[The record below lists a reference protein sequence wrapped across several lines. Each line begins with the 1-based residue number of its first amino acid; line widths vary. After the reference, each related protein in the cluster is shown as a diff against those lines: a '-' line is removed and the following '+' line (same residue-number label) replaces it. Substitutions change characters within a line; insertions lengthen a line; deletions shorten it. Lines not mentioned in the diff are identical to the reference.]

1 MQIGLRT
8 RLKIISLL
16 PILILIGVAS
26 YYVYESYVGYD
37 SAIKLQTKLNENKIL
52 NELIGD
58 ISRERGMTVMYMGN
72 SSEATAESLKS
83 QRKIVDK
90 KVKDYINHLKNT
102 ESLHNHSGD
111 TPCLACKSIKSVEA
125 NYSTIVEVRPLVDN
139 QNIEFQEIF
148 YDIYGNAQKLII
160 KELEEIRE
168 YRLDEKITSIAT
180 SYLILAKA
188 KEYTGSERDFITYA
202 LARSTKFDS
211 EELNVW
217 LTLIGKADAINYN
230 ALTDPKL
237 KDQLDKLF
245 HDEDNAELFEDITLE
260 RAEIMQAVNDGLY
273 ATEAGIWFT
282 MLSEKTNLI
291 DEAEQILLNAMDT
304 ESEIFKQEQLQILI
318 ISIAIWFLAILGAI
332 FGILLSSDIARNIKN
347 LETVLQ
353 RVATDTHEGEDM
365 SSSEI
370 ASHINLDTAKG
381 TAQAYQLLETIIDQ
395 TRKDKDFAMEASEA
409 KSMFLANMSHEIRTP
424 LNGIVG
430 FTELLKD
437 TALHDEQ
444 REFVDII
451 EKSSEN
457 LLEIINNILDLS
469 KIESN
474 KLEIEEIVFNANEEF
489 ESAVEVYAV
498 RASEKHIDLGCFI
511 DPELER
517 PLKGDPT
524 KIKEVVINLL
534 SNAVKFTNSGGQITV
549 DIRKLPCDEPGRAK
563 VHFSVK
569 DSGIG
574 VTQEQKEKIFD
585 AFSQADSSITR
596 KYGGTG
602 LGLTISSSFIELMG
616 GQLDLESESG
626 QGTTFFFTLEFE
638 EIETLNESTRNQHS
652 NVNAVI
658 LESDSKK
665 KVQDTNLREY
675 LDFYGVS
682 YQTFKS
688 MNELNKLEQKIS
700 YDLLFVDYEYSPEE
714 MLAEYAKHPEHM
726 VLITKS
732 YYMKKI
738 DQMNLNIFKVL
749 YEPLNATKIRNILD
763 SHDVEDFNQPKVK
776 TIQKRKYD
784 EKTSKFDAK
793 ALVAEDNLINQ
804 KLIKRTLED
813 IGLTVQLANNGLEAF
828 EKRKNNQFD
837 VIFMDIQM
845 PVLDGVEAT
854 QEILEYEEDYN
865 VEHTPIIA
873 LTANA
878 LKGDRERF
886 MGAGMDEYTTKPLV
900 RSEIISLL
908 NHFVGH
914 KIVDAK
920 AISNEPVE
928 EITPDVQIPVEET
941 HQDLELDVHEELSL
955 DESPV
960 DSHKEVLDVSLED
973 ADFSL
978 DTSLDSMNL
987 DLEEE
992 VIAQEE
998 PVSTTPEPVE
1008 PALEI
1013 IEEDIYADDTA
1024 DIPEA
1029 APYVADILLAK
1040 KSAFENRLF
1049 KSILDDLGYS
1059 SEVVNGVSE
1068 MQEALSSKN
1077 YKLVLF
1083 DKETES
1089 LDIQNT
1095 SELTKQNDTALVMMI
1110 DPALEA
1116 DETDANYVHEIIKNI
1131 VNKDLLRLVFEKF
1144 I

>member
-1 MQIGLRT
+1 MQIGLKA
-8 RLKIISLL
+8 RLRLISLF
-16 PILILIGVAS
+16 PIFMLIGVAS
-26 YYVYESYVGYD
+26 FYVYDSYIGYD
-37 SAIKLQTKLNENKIL
+37 SAIKLQSKLTENKQL

-58 ISRERGMTVMYMGN
+58 LSRERGMTVMYMGN

-83 QRKIVDK
+83 QRSNVDK
-90 KVKDYINHLKNT
+90 QVATYIRHLKST
-102 ESLHNHSGD
+102 PSLHNHTGD
-111 TPCLACKSIKSVEA
+111 GVCFACKSVKTIEA

-139 QNIEFQEIF
+139 QNVEFQEIF
-148 YDIYGNAQKLII
+148 YDIYGNAQNQII
-160 KELEEIRE
+160 KELEEIRNFQ
-168 YRLDEKITSIAT
+168 LDEKITSIAT
-180 SYLILAKA
+180 TYLILAKA
-188 KEYTGSERDFITYA
+188 KEFTSSERDFITYA

-230 ALTDPKL
+230 ALIDTDL
-237 KDQLDKLF
+237 KSKIKALF
-245 HDEDNAELFEDITLE
+245 DDEDNAELFEDITLE

-282 MLSEKTNLI
+282 MLSEKVNLI
-291 DEAEQILLNAMDT
+291 DEAEQILLASMDT
-304 ESEIFKQEQLQILI
+304 ESEIYKQDQLQILI
-318 ISIAIWFLAILGAI
+318 ISIGIWGFAILGAI
-332 FGILLSSDIARNIKN
+332 FGILLSTDIARNIKN

-353 RVATDTHEGEDM
+353 RVATDTHEGDDL

-395 TRKDKDFAMEASEA
+395 TRKDKEFAMEASEA

-474 KLEIEEIVFNANEEF
+474 KLEIEEIVFNAAEEF

-517 PLKGDPT
+517 PIKGDPT

-549 DIRKLPCDEPGRAK
+549 DIRKMASEEEGRARIK
-563 VHFSVK
+563 FSVK

-574 VTQEQKEKIFD
+574 VTKEQKENIFE
-585 AFSQADSSITR
+585 AFGQADSSITR

-602 LGLTISSSFIELMG
+602 LGLTISSSFIDLMG
-616 GQLDLESESG
+616 GKLDLESEPG
-626 QGTTFFFTLEFE
+626 QGTTFFFTLDFE
-638 EIETLNESTRNQHS
+638 EIETLNESMRNQYS
-652 NVNAVI
+652 NINAVI

-665 KVQDTNLREY
+665 KVQETNLRQY

-682 YQTFKS
+682 YASFKNV
-688 MNELNKLEQKIS
+688 NELNKLEQKIS
-700 YDLLFVDYEYSPEE
+700 YDLLFVDYDYANEESLKEYSN
-714 MLAEYAKHPEHM
+714 HPEHM
-726 VLITKS
+726 VLVTKS

-738 DQMNLNIFKVL
+738 DSLNLNLLKVL
-749 YEPLNATKIRNILD
+749 YEPMNATKIRSILET
-763 SHDVEDFNQPKVK
+763 HDAEDFSQTKTK

-784 EKTSKFDAK
+784 ETSRFDAK

-813 IGLTVQLANNGLEAF
+813 IGFDVSLANNGLEAF

-854 QEILEYEEDYN
+854 QEILEYEEDFN

-908 NHFVGH
+908 NHFIGH
-914 KIVDAK
+914 KIIDAK
-920 AISNEPVE
+920 AIVDEPVKE
-928 EITPDVQIPVEET
+928 APKKVEAPAKPAPAKKIVQNEVLNT
-941 HQDLELDVHEELSL
+941 NLDDADFNVDLSL
-955 DESPV
+955 DDMSLDISEAPSAPEKVSTPV
-960 DSHKEVLDVSLED
+960 IPEPSLETK
-973 ADFSL
+973 AL
-978 DTSLDSMNL
+978 DD
-987 DLEEE
+987 DL
-992 VIAQEE
+992 
-998 PVSTTPEPVE
+998 
-1008 PALEI
+1008 
-1013 IEEDIYADDTA
+1013 YADDTA
-1024 DIPEA
+1024 QMPTVSQYD
-1029 APYVADILLAK
+1029 ADILLAK
-1040 KSAFENRLF
+1040 KSSFENRLF
-1049 KSILDDLGYS
+1049 KSLLDDLGYTS
-1059 SEVVNGVSE
+1059 VVVDGIDAV
-1068 MQEALSSKN
+1068 EAAISSKKF
-1077 YKLVLF
+1077 KLVLF
-1083 DKETES
+1083 DKETAN
-1089 LDIQNT
+1089 LDIT
-1095 SELTKQNDTALVMMI
+1095 SLAAKIKTQDKDTALVMMI
-1110 DPALEA
+1110 DPSLEA
-1116 DETDANYVHEIIKNI
+1116 DPSDVNYVHEIIKNI
-1131 VNKDLLRLVFEKF
+1131 INKDLLRLVFEKF

>member
-1 MQIGLRT
+1 MQIGLKA
-8 RLKIISLL
+8 RLRLISLF
-16 PILILIGVAS
+16 PIFILIGVAS
-26 YYVYESYVGYD
+26 YYVYDSYIGYD
-37 SAIKLQTKLNENKIL
+37 SAIKLQSKLEENKKL

-83 QRKIVDK
+83 QRAIVDK
-90 KVKDYINHLKNT
+90 RVNAYIQHLKST
-102 ESLHNHSGD
+102 QSLHNHSGEGI
-111 TPCLACKSIKSVEA
+111 CFACKSIKSLEA
-125 NYSTIVEVRPLVDN
+125 NYSTIKEVRPLVDN
-139 QNIEFQEIF
+139 QNVEFQEIF

-160 KELEEIRE
+160 KELEEVRN
-168 YRLDEKITSIAT
+168 YQLDEKITSIAT
-180 SYLILAKA
+180 TYLILAKA
-188 KEYTGSERDFITYA
+188 KEFTGSERDFITYA

-230 ALTDPKL
+230 SLIDLDL
-237 KDQLDKLF
+237 KKNIETLF
-245 HDEDNAELFEDITLE
+245 TNEDNAELFEDITLE

-282 MLSEKTNLI
+282 MLSEKVNLI
-291 DEAEQILLNAMDT
+291 DEVEQMLLNAMDE
-304 ESEIFKQEQLQILI
+304 ESEIFKQEQLKILI
-318 ISIAIWFLAILGAI
+318 ISIAIWALSIFGAI
-332 FGILLSSDIARNIKN
+332 FGILLSTDIARNIKN

-353 RVATDTHEGEDM
+353 RVATDTHEGDDI

-474 KLEIEEIVFNANEEF
+474 KLEIEEIVFNASEEF

-517 PLKGDPT
+517 PIKGDPT

-549 DIRKLPCDEPGRAK
+549 DIRKIECDEPGRAK
-563 VHFSVK
+563 VRFSVK

-574 VTQEQKEKIFD
+574 VTKEQKENIFE

-602 LGLTISSSFIELMG
+602 LGLTISSRFIELMG
-616 GQLDLESESG
+616 GQLDIESEPG

-638 EIETLNESTRNQHS
+638 EIETLNESMRNQYS
-652 NVNAVI
+652 NINAVI
-658 LESDSKK
+658 LVNDSKK
-665 KVQDTNLREY
+665 KVQETNLREY

-682 YQTFKS
+682 YQSFR
-688 MNELNKLEQKIS
+688 NVEELNKLEQKVS
-700 YDLLFVDYEYSPEE
+700 YDLMFADYDYTNEESLLEYV
-714 MLAEYAKHPEHM
+714 KHPEHM
-726 VLITKS
+726 ILITKS

-738 DQMNLNIFKVL
+738 DSLKLDIFKVM
-749 YEPLNATKIRNILD
+749 YEPLHGTKVRSVLE
-763 SHDVEDFNQPKVK
+763 SHDVEEFHQPKVK
-776 TIQKRKYD
+776 TVQKRKYD
-784 EKTSKFDAK
+784 EKTSRFDAK

-813 IGLTVQLANNGLEAF
+813 IGINVQLANNGLEAF

-854 QEILEYEEDYN
+854 QEILEYEEDNN

-900 RSEIISLL
+900 RTEIISLL
-908 NHFVGH
+908 NHFIGH
-914 KIVDAK
+914 KIIDAK
-920 AISNEPVE
+920 AIETPPVQEVAAKAVEPAPKVE
-928 EITPDVQIPVEET
+928 ESSDFDMSLD
-941 HQDLELDVHEELSL
+941 DLDFNAELSL
-955 DESPV
+955 DES
-960 DSHKEVLDVSLED
+960 SLE
-973 ADFSL
+973 
-978 DTSLDSMNL
+978 T
-987 DLEEE
+987 EEE
-992 VIAQEE
+992 LP
-998 PVSTTPEPVE
+998 PVV
-1008 PALEI
+1008 
-1013 IEEDIYADDTA
+1013 
-1024 DIPEA
+1024 DIPEEIS
-1029 APYVADILLAK
+1029 APSLEIDQNIEEFTKDDKAFEEDLYSDDIDDIPSGSQYDADILLAK
-1040 KSAFENRLF
+1040 KSSFENRLF
-1049 KSILDDLGYS
+1049 KSILDDLGYTS
-1059 SEVVNGVSE
+1059 VLVDGAD
-1068 MQEALSSKN
+1068 ALDNALENKKF
-1077 YKLVLF
+1077 KLVLF
-1083 DKETES
+1083 DKETEGVS
-1089 LDIQNT
+1089 IEEI
-1095 SELTKQNDTALVMMI
+1095 SEKINKNDLDTALVLMI
-1110 DPALEA
+1110 DPAFEA
-1116 DETDANYVHEIIKNI
+1116 EDKDANYVHEIIKNV

>member
-1 MQIGLRT
+1 MQIGLKA
-8 RLKIISLL
+8 RLRLISLF
-16 PILILIGVAS
+16 PIFMLIGIAS
-26 YYVYESYVGYD
+26 YYVYVSYIGYD
-37 SAIKLQTKLNENKIL
+37 SAIKLQSKLNENKQL

-58 ISRERGMTVMYMGN
+58 LSRERGMTVMYMGN

-83 QRKIVDK
+83 QRANVNKQVNS
-90 KVKDYINHLKNT
+90 YISHLKST
-102 ESLHNHSGD
+102 ESLHNHTGD
-111 TPCLACKSIKSVEA
+111 GVCIACKSIKSIQA
-125 NYSTIVEVRPLVDN
+125 NFKTIQEVRPLVDN
-139 QNIEFQEIF
+139 QNVEFEEIF
-148 YDIYGNAQKLII
+148 YDIYGNAQKQII
-160 KELEEIRE
+160 KELEEIRN
-168 YRLDEKITSIAT
+168 YQLDEKITSVAT
-180 SYLILAKA
+180 TYLILAKA
-188 KEYTGSERDFITYA
+188 KEFTSSERDFITYA

-230 ALTDPKL
+230 ALADVTLKSKL
-237 KDQLDKLF
+237 KALF
-245 HDEDNAELFEDITLE
+245 EDEDNAELFEDITLE

-282 MLSEKTNLI
+282 MLSEKVNLI
-291 DEAEQILLNAMDT
+291 DEAEQILLAAMDE

-318 ISIAIWFLAILGAI
+318 ISIAIWAAAILGAI
-332 FGILLSSDIARNIKN
+332 FGILLSTDIARNIKN
-347 LETVLQ
+347 LEFILQ
-353 RVATDTHEGEDM
+353 RVATDTHEGDEL

-370 ASHINLDTAKG
+370 ASHINLDTTKG
-381 TAQAYQLLETIIDQ
+381 TAQAYQLLETIIEQ
-395 TRKDKDFAMEASEA
+395 TRKDKEFAMEASEA

-474 KLEIEEIVFNANEEF
+474 KLEIEEIVFNAQEEF

-517 PLKGDPT
+517 PIKGDPT

-534 SNAVKFTNSGGQITV
+534 SNAVKFTNSGGAITV
-549 DIRKLPCDEPGRAK
+549 DIRKVPCEEEGMARIK
-563 VHFSVK
+563 FSVK

-574 VTQEQKEKIFD
+574 VTKEQKDKIFD
-585 AFSQADSSITR
+585 AFGQADSSITR

-602 LGLTISSSFIELMG
+602 LGLTISSSFIDLMG
-616 GQLDLESESG
+616 GKLDLESEPG
-626 QGTTFFFTLEFE
+626 QGTTFFFTLDFE
-638 EIETLNESTRNQHS
+638 EIETLNESLRNQYS
-652 NVNAVI
+652 NINAVI

-665 KVQDTNLREY
+665 KVQETNLRQY

-682 YQTFKS
+682 YASFK
-688 MNELNKLEQKIS
+688 NIDELKKLEQKIS
-700 YDLLFVDYEYSPEE
+700 YDLLFIDYDYTNEDALREFI
-714 MLAEYAKHPEHM
+714 KHPEHM
-726 VLITKS
+726 ILITKS

-738 DQMNLNIFKVL
+738 DSLNLNIFKVM
-749 YEPLNATKIRNILD
+749 YEPMNASKIRSVLA
-763 SHDVEDFNQPKVK
+763 SHDVEEFNQPKVK

-784 EKTSKFDAK
+784 EKTSRFNAK

-813 IGLTVQLANNGLEAF
+813 IGIDVSLANNGLEAF

-865 VEHTPIIA
+865 VQHTPIIA

-908 NHFVGH
+908 NHFIGH
-914 KIVDAK
+914 KIVDA
-920 AISNEPVE
+920 NEVIDEPIVE
-928 EITPDVQIPVEET
+928 EVPKPVVPQTPPPAEPEVPAPAVM
-941 HQDLELDVHEELSL
+941 QDS
-955 DESPV
+955 
-960 DSHKEVLDVSLED
+960 VLDTKLDD
-973 ADFSL
+973 ADFNVDLS
-978 DTSLDSMNL
+978 
-987 DLEEE
+987 LEEMSLE
-992 VIAQEE
+992 IEPTVEAPQIEE
-998 PVSTTPEPVE
+998 PVAAPVVE
-1008 PALEI
+1008 APALEI
-1013 IEEDIYADDTA
+1013 EDDIYADDTA
-1024 DIPEA
+1024 DIPVA
-1029 APYVADILLAK
+1029 SQYDADILLAK
-1040 KSAFENRLF
+1040 KSSFENRLF
-1049 KSILDDLGYS
+1049 KSLLDDLGYTS
-1059 SEVVNGVSE
+1059 VVVDGIDAV
-1068 MQEALSSKN
+1068 QDAVRSKN
-1077 YKLVLF
+1077 FKLVLF
-1083 DKETES
+1083 DKETDGLNISDLAATVKEK
-1089 LDIQNT
+1089 N
-1095 SELTKQNDTALVMMI
+1095 EDTALVLMI
-1110 DPALEA
+1110 DPALEV
-1116 DETDANYVHEIIKNI
+1116 DERDANYVHEIIKNVI
-1131 VNKDLLRLVFEKF
+1131 NKDLLRLVFEKF

>member
-1 MQIGLRT
+1 MQIGLKT
-8 RLKIISLL
+8 RLRLISLF
-16 PILILIGVAS
+16 PIFTLIAITS
-26 YYVYESYVGYD
+26 YYVYISYVGYD
-37 SAIKLQTKLNENKIL
+37 SAIKLQTKLEENKKL
-52 NELIGD
+52 NDLIGD
-58 ISRERGMTVMYMGN
+58 LSRERGMTVMFMGN
-72 SSEATAESLKS
+72 DSDATFESLKS
-83 QRKIVDK
+83 QRKMVDA
-90 KVKDYINHLKNT
+90 KVKDYLHHLKST
-102 ESLHNHSGD
+102 EALHDHSG
-111 TPCLACKSIKSVEA
+111 TAPCSTCISIKGVEA
-125 NYSTIVEVRPLVDN
+125 HYSTIQDVRPLVDSKKA
-139 QNIEFQEIF
+139 EFQEIF

-160 KELEEIRE
+160 NELEKIRD

-180 SYLILAKA
+180 TYLILAKA

-230 ALTDPKL
+230 AINDKEIKKKL
-237 KDQLDKLF
+237 DLLF
-245 HDEDNAELFEDITLE
+245 NDEDNAELFEDITLE

-282 MLSEKTNLI
+282 MLSEKINLI
-291 DEAEQILLNAMDT
+291 DETEQILITAMDK
-304 ESEIFKQEQLQILI
+304 ESEIFKQEQIKILA
-318 ISIAIWFLAILGAI
+318 ISIAVWLLSIMGAVL
-332 FGILLSSDIARNIKN
+332 GILLSSDIARNIKN

-353 RVATDTHEGEDM
+353 RVATDTNDDDEV
-365 SSSEI
+365 SSSDI

-381 TAQAYQLLETIIDQ
+381 TAQAYQLLESIIDQ

-474 KLEIEEIVFNANEEF
+474 KLEIEEIVFNATEEF

-511 DPELER
+511 DPKLEN

-549 DIRKLPCDEPGRAK
+549 DIRKMESERGRAK
-563 VHFSVK
+563 VKFSVK

-626 QGTTFFFTLEFE
+626 QGTTFFFTLDFE
-638 EIETLNESTRNQHS
+638 EIETLNESARNSHS
-652 NVNAVI
+652 NINAVI
-658 LESDSKK
+658 LSSDSKS
-665 KVQDTNLREY
+665 KVQDQNLKEY

-682 YQTFKS
+682 HQTFKS
-688 MNELNKLEQKIS
+688 INDLSQLEKKIS
-700 YDLLFVDYEYSPEE
+700 YDLLFVDYDYTKEE
-714 MLAEYAKHPEHM
+714 LLKEYASHPEHM
-726 VLITKS
+726 ILITKS

-738 DQMNLNIFKVL
+738 DSLNLNLLKVM
-749 YEPLNATKIRNILD
+749 YEPLNSSKIRTILE
-763 SHDVEDFNQPKVK
+763 SHDVEDFNQTKVK

-784 EKTSKFDAK
+784 EKTSRFDAK

-813 IGLTVQLANNGLEAF
+813 IGIKVSLANNGLEAF
-828 EKRKNNQFD
+828 EKRKNNKFD

-854 QEILEYEEDYN
+854 QEILEYEEDNN

-886 MGAGMDEYTTKPLV
+886 MDAGMDEYTTKPLV

-908 NHFVGH
+908 NHFIGH

-920 AISNEPVE
+920 AIAAQE
-928 EITPDVQIPVEET
+928 
-941 HQDLELDVHEELSL
+941 
-955 DESPV
+955 
-960 DSHKEVLDVSLED
+960 K
-973 ADFSL
+973 
-978 DTSLDSMNL
+978 
-987 DLEEE
+987 
-992 VIAQEE
+992 IAQEE
-998 PVSTTPEPVE
+998 VKVQDDIIEDANLSLEEPLTLDIGDDLSLDDSTLDLGDIPQDTLSLDAQEETLELEVPFDEPVE
-1008 PALEI
+1008 SIEKVEEI
-1013 IEEDIYADDTA
+1013 QTDIYEESLAETTA
-1024 DIPEA
+1024 TVYD
-1029 APYVADILLAK
+1029 ADILLSK
-1040 KSAFENRLF
+1040 KSSFENRLF
-1049 KSILDDLGYS
+1049 KTILDDLGYS
-1059 SEVVNGVSE
+1059 SVLVHGTAQ
-1068 MQEALSSKN
+1068 MQEALSIQN
-1077 YKLVLF
+1077 FKLVLL
-1083 DKETES
+1083 DKEIEDLNLAELSETIKSRGSDTS
-1089 LDIQNT
+1089 LV
-1095 SELTKQNDTALVMMI
+1095 LMI
-1110 DPALEA
+1110 DPAFEA
-1116 DETDANYVHEIIKNI
+1116 DETDSSYVHEIIKNI
-1131 VNKDLLRLVFEKF
+1131 ANKDLLRLVFEKF

>member
-1 MQIGLRT
+1 MQIGLKA
-8 RLKIISLL
+8 RLRLISLF
-16 PILILIGVAS
+16 PIFMLIGIAS
-26 YYVYESYVGYD
+26 FYVYESYIGYD
-37 SAIKLQTKLNENKIL
+37 SAIKLQSKLNENKQL

-58 ISRERGMTVMYMGN
+58 LSRERGMTVMYMGN
-72 SSEATAESLKS
+72 SSEATAESLRS
-83 QRKIVDK
+83 QRENVDK
-90 KVKDYINHLKNT
+90 QVAAYIRHLKST
-102 ESLHNHSGD
+102 ESLHNHTGD
-111 TPCLACKSIKSVEA
+111 GICFACKSIKSVEA
-125 NYSTIVEVRPLVDN
+125 SFNTIKEVRPLVDN
-139 QNIEFQEIF
+139 QNVEFEEIF
-148 YDIYGNAQKLII
+148 YDIYGNAQNQII

-168 YRLDEKITSIAT
+168 YQLDERITSIAT
-180 SYLILAKA
+180 TYLILAKA
-188 KEYTGSERDFITYA
+188 KEFTSSERDFITYA

-230 ALTDPKL
+230 ALTDVALKAKL
-237 KDQLDKLF
+237 KALF
-245 HDEDNAELFEDITLE
+245 DDEDNAELFEDITLE

-282 MLSEKTNLI
+282 MLSEKVNLI
-291 DEAEQILLNAMDT
+291 DEAEQMLLASMDE

-318 ISIAIWFLAILGAI
+318 ISIAIWAAAILGAI
-332 FGILLSSDIARNIKN
+332 FGILLSTDIARNIKN
-347 LETVLQ
+347 LEFILQ
-353 RVATDTHEGEDM
+353 RVATDTHEGDEL

-370 ASHINLDTAKG
+370 ASHINLDTTKG
-381 TAQAYQLLETIIDQ
+381 TAQAYQLLETIIEQ
-395 TRKDKDFAMEASEA
+395 TRKDKEFAMEASEA

-474 KLEIEEIVFNANEEF
+474 KLEIEEIVFNAQEEF

-517 PLKGDPT
+517 PIKGDPT

-549 DIRKLPCDEPGRAK
+549 DIRRIPCEEENTARIK
-563 VHFSVK
+563 FSVK

-574 VTQEQKEKIFD
+574 VTKEQKENIFE
-585 AFSQADSSITR
+585 AFGQADSSITR

-602 LGLTISSSFIELMG
+602 LGLTISSSFIDLMG
-616 GQLDLESESG
+616 GKLDLESEPG
-626 QGTTFFFTLEFE
+626 HGTTFFFTLDFE
-638 EIETLNESTRNQHS
+638 EIETLNESLRNQYS
-652 NVNAVI
+652 NINAVI

-665 KVQDTNLREY
+665 KVQETNLRSY

-682 YQTFKS
+682 YASFK
-688 MNELNKLEQKIS
+688 NIDELKKLEQKIS
-700 YDLLFVDYEYSPEE
+700 YDLLFIDYDYTNEDALREYI
-714 MLAEYAKHPEHM
+714 KHPEHM
-726 VLITKS
+726 ILITKS

-738 DQMNLNIFKVL
+738 DSLNLNIFKVM
-749 YEPLNATKIRNILD
+749 YEPMNASKIRSILA
-763 SHDVEDFNQPKVK
+763 SHDVEEFNQPKVK

-784 EKTSKFDAK
+784 DKTSRFDAK

-813 IGLTVQLANNGLEAF
+813 IGFDVSLANNGLEAF

-908 NHFVGH
+908 NHFIGH

-920 AISNEPVE
+920 TIIDEPEVETVSEPVVQ
-928 EITPDVQIPVEET
+928 TPPPAEPAVTAAPAIEDSILET
-941 HQDLELDVHEELSL
+941 QLDDSDFNVDLSL
-955 DESPV
+955 DDMSLEIEPAIEIPHIEEVSPV
-960 DSHKEVLDVSLED
+960 VEAPTLDIED
-973 ADFSL
+973 
-978 DTSLDSMNL
+978 
-987 DLEEE
+987 
-992 VIAQEE
+992 
-998 PVSTTPEPVE
+998 
-1008 PALEI
+1008 
-1013 IEEDIYADDTA
+1013 DIYADDTT
-1024 DIPEA
+1024 DIPGA
-1029 APYVADILLAK
+1029 SQYDADILLAK
-1040 KSAFENRLF
+1040 KSSFENRLF
-1049 KSILDDLGYS
+1049 KSLLDDLGYTS
-1059 SEVVNGVSE
+1059 IVVDGIDAI
-1068 MQEALSSKN
+1068 QDTLRSKKF
-1077 YKLVLF
+1077 KLVLF
-1083 DKETES
+1083 DKETDG
-1089 LDIQNT
+1089 LNI
-1095 SELTKQNDTALVMMI
+1095 SELAATVKTQNEDTALVLMI

-1116 DETDANYVHEIIKNI
+1116 DESDANYVHEIIKNVI
-1131 VNKDLLRLVFEKF
+1131 NKDLLRLVFEKF

>member
-1 MQIGLRT
+1 MQIGLKS
-8 RLKIISLL
+8 RLRLISLF
-16 PILILIGVAS
+16 PIFMLIGIAS
-26 YYVYESYVGYD
+26 FYVYDSYVGYD
-37 SAIKLQTKLNENKIL
+37 SAIKLQSKLTENKKL

-58 ISRERGMTVMYMGN
+58 LSRERGMTVMFMGN

-83 QRKIVDK
+83 QRLIVDK
-90 KVKDYINHLKNT
+90 KVSEYVKHLKTT
-102 ESLHNHSGD
+102 EALHNHTGEGE
-111 TPCLACKSIKSVEA
+111 CFACKSVASIEA
-125 NYSTIVEVRPLVDN
+125 NYSTIKEVRPLVDN
-139 QNIEFQEIF
+139 QNVEFQEIF
-148 YDIYGNAQKLII
+148 YDIYGKAQKLII
-160 KELEEIRE
+160 KELEEIRTFQ
-168 YRLDEKITSIAT
+168 LDEKITSIAT

-188 KEYTGSERDFITYA
+188 KEFTGSERDFITYA

-230 ALTDPKL
+230 ALTNDEL
-237 KDQLDKLF
+237 KTALDTLF
-245 HDEDNAELFEDITLE
+245 QDEDNAELFEDITLE

-282 MLSEKTNLI
+282 MLSEKINLI
-291 DEAEQILLNAMDT
+291 DEAEQILLNAMDE
-304 ESEIFKQEQLQILI
+304 ESESFKQEQLKILV
-318 ISIAIWFLAILGAI
+318 ISIAIWALAIIGAI
-332 FGILLSSDIARNIKN
+332 FGILLSTDIARNIKN

-353 RVATDTHEGEDM
+353 RVATYTHEGDDM

-474 KLEIEEIVFNANEEF
+474 KLEIEEIVFNATEEF

-498 RASEKHIDLGCFI
+498 RASEKHIDLACFI
-511 DPELER
+511 DPDLES
-517 PLKGDPT
+517 PIKGDPT

-534 SNAVKFTNSGGQITV
+534 SNAVKFTNSGGAITV
-549 DIRKLPCDEPGRAK
+549 DIRRLESEEPGRAK
-563 VHFSVK
+563 IRFSVK

-574 VTQEQKEKIFD
+574 VTKEQKDKIFD

-602 LGLTISSSFIELMG
+602 LGLTISSRFIELMG
-616 GQLDLESESG
+616 GQLDLESEPG
-626 QGTTFFFTLEFE
+626 QGTTFFFELEFE
-638 EIETLNESTRNQHS
+638 EIETLNESMKNQYS
-652 NVNAVI
+652 NINAVI
-658 LESDSKK
+658 LESDSKR
-665 KVQDTNLREY
+665 KVQETNLREY

-682 YQTFKS
+682 YQSYKS
-688 MNELNKLEQKIS
+688 INDLNKLEQKVS
-700 YDLLFVDYEYSPEE
+700 YDLMFVDYDYSTEEDLREYS
-714 MLAEYAKHPEHM
+714 KHPEHM
-726 VLITKS
+726 ILITKS

-738 DQMNLNIFKVL
+738 DSLGLNVFKVM
-749 YEPLNATKIRNILD
+749 YEPMQASKIRGVLE
-763 SHDVEDFNQPKVK
+763 SHDVEEFNQSKTK

-784 EKTSKFDAK
+784 EKTSRFQAN

-813 IGLTVQLANNGLEAF
+813 IGITVQLANNGLEAF

-854 QEILEYEEDYN
+854 QEILEYEEDYK

-908 NHFVGH
+908 NHFIGH
-914 KIVDAK
+914 KIVDTK
-920 AISNEPVE
+920 AIEDQV
-928 EITPDVQIPVEET
+928 VVEET
-941 HQDLELDVHEELSL
+941 VSAMPEAPEPITEVEPEISTPPEPIQEALLEVDLDEEFGADLSL
-955 DESPV
+955 E
-960 DSHKEVLDVSLED
+960 EM
-973 ADFSL
+973 SL
-978 DTSLDSMNL
+978 DLDMAP
-987 DLEEE
+987 EEE
-992 VIAQEE
+992 IQ
-998 PVSTTPEPVE
+998 PETLAVE
-1008 PALEI
+1008 TD
-1013 IEEDIYADDTA
+1013 EDIYAEDTQI
-1024 DIPEA
+1024 DVPSE
-1029 APYVADILLAK
+1029 PVSQFDADILLAK
-1040 KSAFENRLF
+1040 KSPFENRLF
-1049 KSILDDLGYS
+1049 KSLLDDLGYS
-1059 SEVVNGVSE
+1059 SVLVDGSS
-1068 MQEALSSKN
+1068 ALEQTLETKKF
-1077 YKLVLF
+1077 KLVLF
-1083 DKETES
+1083 DKETKD
-1089 LDIQNT
+1089 LDVSHMANVV
-1095 SELTKQNDTALVMMI
+1095 KQTGIDTALVLMI
-1110 DPALEA
+1110 DPAFEA
-1116 DETDANYVHEIIKNI
+1116 DESDANYVHEIIKNVI
-1131 VNKDLLRLVFEKF
+1131 NKDLLRLVFEKF

>member
-1 MQIGLRT
+1 MQIGLKA
-8 RLKIISLL
+8 RLRLISLF
-16 PILILIGVAS
+16 PIFILIGVAS
-26 YYVYESYVGYD
+26 FYVYDSYIGYD
-37 SAIKLQTKLNENKIL
+37 SAVKLQSKLTENKQL

-58 ISRERGMTVMYMGN
+58 LSRERGMTVMYMGN
-72 SSEATAESLKS
+72 SSDATAESLKS
-83 QRKIVDK
+83 QRANVDK
-90 KVKDYINHLKNT
+90 QIASYVKHLKST
-102 ESLHNHSGD
+102 PSLHNHSGD
-111 TPCLACKSIKSVEA
+111 GICFACKSVKTVQA

-139 QNIEFQEIF
+139 QNVEFQEIF
-148 YDIYGNAQKLII
+148 YDIYGNAQNQII

-168 YRLDEKITSIAT
+168 FQLDEKITSIAT
-180 SYLILAKA
+180 TYLILAKA
-188 KEYTGSERDFITYA
+188 KEFTSSERDFITYA

-230 ALTDPKL
+230 ALIDSDL
-237 KDQLDKLF
+237 KMKIKALF
-245 HDEDNAELFEDITLE
+245 DDEDNAELFEDITLE

-282 MLSEKTNLI
+282 MLSEKVNLI
-291 DEAEQILLNAMDT
+291 DEAEQILLAAMDT
-304 ESEIFKQEQLQILI
+304 ESEIYKQDQLQILI
-318 ISIAIWFLAILGAI
+318 ISIGIWAFAIIGAI
-332 FGILLSSDIARNIKN
+332 FGILLSTDIARNIKN

-353 RVATDTHEGEDM
+353 RVATDTHEGDDL

-395 TRKDKDFAMEASEA
+395 TRKDKEFAMEASEA

-474 KLEIEEIVFNANEEF
+474 KLEIEEIVFNAAEEF

-517 PLKGDPT
+517 PIKGDPT

-549 DIRKLPCDEPGRAK
+549 DIRKMPIEEEGRARIK
-563 VHFSVK
+563 FSVK

-574 VTQEQKEKIFD
+574 VTKEQRENIFE
-585 AFSQADSSITR
+585 AFGQADSSITR

-602 LGLTISSSFIELMG
+602 LGLTISSSFIDLMG
-616 GQLDLESESG
+616 GQLDLESEPG
-626 QGTTFFFTLEFE
+626 QGTTFFFTLDFE
-638 EIETLNESTRNQHS
+638 EIETLNESMRNQYS
-652 NVNAVI
+652 NINAVI

-665 KVQDTNLREY
+665 KVQESNLRQY

-682 YQTFKS
+682 YASFKN

-700 YDLLFVDYEYSPEE
+700 YDLLFVDYDYANEDT
-714 MLAEYAKHPEHM
+714 LKEYANHPEHM

-738 DQMNLNIFKVL
+738 DSLNLNLLKVL
-749 YEPLNATKIRNILD
+749 YEPMNATKIRNILET
-763 SHDVEDFNQPKVK
+763 HNAEDFSQTKTK

-784 EKTSKFDAK
+784 ETSRFDAK

-813 IGLTVQLANNGLEAF
+813 IGFDVSLANNGLEAF

-854 QEILEYEEDYN
+854 QEILEYEEDFN

-908 NHFVGH
+908 NHFIGH

-920 AISNEPVE
+920 AIVDEPVQE
-928 EITPDVQIPVEET
+928 APKKVEAPTPVEPQKKIVENEVLNT
-941 HQDLELDVHEELSL
+941 HLDDSDFNVDLSL
-955 DESPV
+955 DEM
-960 DSHKEVLDVSLED
+960 
-973 ADFSL
+973 SL
-978 DTSLDSMNL
+978 DIEETPSVAEEIYTP
-987 DLEEE
+987 DLEEPSFE
-992 VIAQEE
+992 QVNDDLYSE
-998 PVSTTPEPVE
+998 
-1008 PALEI
+1008 
-1013 IEEDIYADDTA
+1013 DTA
-1024 DIPEA
+1024 PVPMPSQYD
-1029 APYVADILLAK
+1029 ADILLAK
-1040 KSAFENRLF
+1040 KSSFENRLF
-1049 KSILDDLGYS
+1049 KSLLDDLGYTS
-1059 SEVVNGVSE
+1059 VVVDGIDALEDAVST
-1068 MQEALSSKN
+1068 KKF
-1077 YKLVLF
+1077 KLVLF
-1083 DKETES
+1083 DKETS
-1089 LDIQNT
+1089 NLDIASLAGKIKDQD
-1095 SELTKQNDTALVMMI
+1095 KDTALVMMI
-1110 DPALEA
+1110 DPSLEA
-1116 DETDANYVHEIIKNI
+1116 DASDVNYVHEIIKNI
-1131 VNKDLLRLVFEKF
+1131 INKDLLRLVFEKF

>member
-1 MQIGLRT
+1 MQIGLKA
-8 RLKIISLL
+8 RLRLISLF
-16 PILILIGVAS
+16 PIFMLIGIAS
-26 YYVYESYVGYD
+26 FYVYDSYVGYD
-37 SAIKLQTKLNENKIL
+37 SAIKLQSKLTENKKL

-58 ISRERGMTVMYMGN
+58 LSRERGMTVMFMGN

-83 QRKIVDK
+83 QRIIVDK
-90 KVKDYINHLKNT
+90 KVAAYVQHLKNAPN
-102 ESLHNHSGD
+102 LHDHTGEGQ
-111 TPCLACKSIKSVEA
+111 CFACRSIKNIEA
-125 NYSTIVEVRPLVDN
+125 NYSTIREVRPLVDN
-139 QNIEFQEIF
+139 QNVEFQEIF

-160 KELEEIRE
+160 KELEEIRNFK
-168 YRLDEKITSIAT
+168 LDERITSIAT

-188 KEYTGSERDFITYA
+188 KEFTGSERDFITYA

-230 ALTDPKL
+230 ALTDDTL
-237 KDQLDKLF
+237 KDKLDLLF
-245 HDEDNAELFEDITLE
+245 QDEDNAELFEDITLE

-282 MLSEKTNLI
+282 MLSEKINLI
-291 DEAEQILLNAMDT
+291 DESEQILLNAMDE
-304 ESEIFKQEQLQILI
+304 ESEIFKQDQLKILV
-318 ISIAIWFLAILGAI
+318 ISIAIWALAIIGAI
-332 FGILLSSDIARNIKN
+332 FGILLSTDIARNIKN

-353 RVATDTHEGEDM
+353 RVATDTHEGDDM

-474 KLEIEEIVFNANEEF
+474 KLEIEEIVFNASEEF

-498 RASEKHIDLGCFI
+498 RASEKHIDLACFI
-511 DPELER
+511 DPDLEN
-517 PLKGDPT
+517 PIKGDPT

-534 SNAVKFTNSGGQITV
+534 SNAVKFTNSGGAITV
-549 DIRKLPCDEPGRAK
+549 DIRKVPCEEAGHTK
-563 VHFSVK
+563 VRFSVK

-574 VTQEQKEKIFD
+574 VTKEQKDKIFD

-602 LGLTISSSFIELMG
+602 LGLTISSRFIELMG
-616 GQLDLESESG
+616 GELDLESEPG
-626 QGTTFFFTLEFE
+626 QGTTFFFELEFE
-638 EIETLNESTRNQHS
+638 EIETLNESMHNQYS
-652 NVNAVI
+652 NINAVI
-658 LESDSKK
+658 LESDSKRK
-665 KVQDTNLREY
+665 TQETNLREY

-682 YQTFKS
+682 YQSFKS
-688 MNELNKLEQKIS
+688 LKELNKLEEKIS
-700 YDLLFVDYEYSPEE
+700 FDLMFVDYDYTTEEDLFEYK
-714 MLAEYAKHPEHM
+714 KHPEHM
-726 VLITKS
+726 ILITKS

-738 DQMNLNIFKVL
+738 DSLNLNLFKVM
-749 YEPLNATKIRNILD
+749 YEPMQASKIRSVLE
-763 SHDVEDFNQPKVK
+763 SHDVEEFNQSK
-776 TIQKRKYD
+776 TKTVQKRKYD
-784 EKTSKFDAK
+784 EKTSRFDAK

-813 IGLTVQLANNGLEAF
+813 IGISVQLANNGLEAF

-854 QEILEYEEDYN
+854 QEILEYEEDYK

-908 NHFVGH
+908 NHFISH

-920 AISNEPVE
+920 AISNEQEEQTPVAEPMPEPTPEAETTEAAFDLNIE
-928 EITPDVQIPVEET
+928 ESSFDLNIEEPQLDLNDDFDV
-941 HQDLELDVHEELSL
+941 DLSL
-955 DESPV
+955 DEM
-960 DSHKEVLDVSLED
+960 SLEHD
-973 ADFSL
+973 VV
-978 DTSLDSMNL
+978 
-987 DLEEE
+987 EET
-992 VIAQEE
+992 AQDEGIE
-998 PVSTTPEPVE
+998 PV
-1008 PALEI
+1008 
-1013 IEEDIYADDTA
+1013 IEDDIYTDNADRMPLTS
-1024 DIPEA
+1024 
-1029 APYVADILLAK
+1029 PYDADILLAK
-1040 KSAFENRLF
+1040 KSSFENRLF
-1049 KSILDDLGYS
+1049 KSMLDDLGYS
-1059 SEVVNGVSE
+1059 SILVDGSS
-1068 MQEALSSKN
+1068 ALEDTLHDKKF
-1077 YKLVLF
+1077 KLVLF
-1083 DKETES
+1083 DKETQG
-1089 LDIQNT
+1089 LDIANVSNIIKEKGT
-1095 SELTKQNDTALVMMI
+1095 DTALVLMI
-1110 DPALEA
+1110 DPAFEA
-1116 DETDANYVHEIIKNI
+1116 EDSDTNYVHEIIKNVI
-1131 VNKDLLRLVFEKF
+1131 NKDLLRLVFEKF

>member
-1 MQIGLRT
+1 MQIGLKA
-8 RLKIISLL
+8 RLRLISLF
-16 PILILIGVAS
+16 PIFMLIGVAS
-26 YYVYESYVGYD
+26 FYVYDSYIGYD
-37 SAIKLQTKLNENKIL
+37 SAIKLQSKLTENKQL

-58 ISRERGMTVMYMGN
+58 LSRERGMTVMYMGN

-83 QRKIVDK
+83 QRSNVDK
-90 KVKDYINHLKNT
+90 QVATYIRHLKST
-102 ESLHNHSGD
+102 PSLHNHTGD
-111 TPCLACKSIKSVEA
+111 GVCFACKSVKTIEA

-139 QNIEFQEIF
+139 QNVEFQEIF
-148 YDIYGNAQKLII
+148 YDIYGNAQNQII
-160 KELEEIRE
+160 KELEEIRNFQ
-168 YRLDEKITSIAT
+168 LDEKITSIAT
-180 SYLILAKA
+180 TYLILAKA
-188 KEYTGSERDFITYA
+188 KEFTSSERDFITYA

-230 ALTDPKL
+230 ALIDTDL
-237 KDQLDKLF
+237 KSKIKALF
-245 HDEDNAELFEDITLE
+245 DDEDNAELFEDITLE

-282 MLSEKTNLI
+282 MLSEKVNLI
-291 DEAEQILLNAMDT
+291 DEAEQILLASMDT
-304 ESEIFKQEQLQILI
+304 ESEIYKQDQLQILI
-318 ISIAIWFLAILGAI
+318 ISIGIWGFAILGAI
-332 FGILLSSDIARNIKN
+332 FGILLSTDIARNIKN

-353 RVATDTHEGEDM
+353 RVATDTHEGDDL

-395 TRKDKDFAMEASEA
+395 TRKDKEFAMEASEA

-474 KLEIEEIVFNANEEF
+474 KLEIEEIVFNAAEEF

-517 PLKGDPT
+517 PIKGDPT

-549 DIRKLPCDEPGRAK
+549 DIRKMASEEEGRARIK
-563 VHFSVK
+563 FSVK

-574 VTQEQKEKIFD
+574 VTKEQKENIFE
-585 AFSQADSSITR
+585 AFGQADSSITR

-602 LGLTISSSFIELMG
+602 LGLTISSSFIDLMG
-616 GQLDLESESG
+616 GKLDLESEPG
-626 QGTTFFFTLEFE
+626 QGTTFFFTLDFE
-638 EIETLNESTRNQHS
+638 EIETLNESMRNQYS
-652 NVNAVI
+652 NINAVI

-665 KVQDTNLREY
+665 KVQETNLRQY

-682 YQTFKS
+682 YASFKNI
-688 MNELNKLEQKIS
+688 NELNKLEQKIS
-700 YDLLFVDYEYSPEE
+700 YDLLFVDYDYANEESLKEYSN
-714 MLAEYAKHPEHM
+714 HPEHM
-726 VLITKS
+726 VLVTKS

-738 DQMNLNIFKVL
+738 DSLNLNLLKVL
-749 YEPLNATKIRNILD
+749 YEPMNATKIRSILET
-763 SHDVEDFNQPKVK
+763 HDAEDFSQTKTK

-784 EKTSKFDAK
+784 ETSRFDAK

-813 IGLTVQLANNGLEAF
+813 IGFDVSLANNGLEAF

-854 QEILEYEEDYN
+854 QEILEYEEDFN

-908 NHFVGH
+908 NHFIGH
-914 KIVDAK
+914 KIIDAK
-920 AISNEPVE
+920 AIVDEPVKE
-928 EITPDVQIPVEET
+928 APKKVEAPAKPAPAKKIVQNEVLNT
-941 HQDLELDVHEELSL
+941 NLDDADFNVDLSL
-955 DESPV
+955 DDMSLDISEAPSAPEKVSTPV
-960 DSHKEVLDVSLED
+960 IAEPSLETQ
-973 ADFSL
+973 AL
-978 DTSLDSMNL
+978 DD
-987 DLEEE
+987 DLY
-992 VIAQEE
+992 
-998 PVSTTPEPVE
+998 T
-1008 PALEI
+1008 
-1013 IEEDIYADDTA
+1013 DDTA
-1024 DIPEA
+1024 QMPTVSQYD
-1029 APYVADILLAK
+1029 ADILLAK
-1040 KSAFENRLF
+1040 KSSFENRLF
-1049 KSILDDLGYS
+1049 KSLLDDLGYTS
-1059 SEVVNGVSE
+1059 VVVDGIDAV
-1068 MQEALSSKN
+1068 EAAISSKKF
-1077 YKLVLF
+1077 KLVLF
-1083 DKETES
+1083 DKETAN
-1089 LDIQNT
+1089 LDIT
-1095 SELTKQNDTALVMMI
+1095 SLAAKIKAQDKDTALVMMI
-1110 DPALEA
+1110 DPSLEA
-1116 DETDANYVHEIIKNI
+1116 DPSDVNYVHEIIKNI
-1131 VNKDLLRLVFEKF
+1131 INKDLLRLVFEKF

>member
-1 MQIGLRT
+1 MQIGLKA
-8 RLKIISLL
+8 RLRLISLL
-16 PILILIGVAS
+16 PIFMLIGIAS
-26 YYVYESYVGYD
+26 FYVYDSYVGYD
-37 SAIKLQTKLNENKIL
+37 SAIKLQTKLNENKKL

-58 ISRERGMTVMYMGN
+58 LSRERGMTVMYMGN
-72 SSEATAESLKS
+72 SSDATAESLKS
-83 QRKIVDK
+83 QRAIVDK
-90 KVKDYINHLKNT
+90 KVSAYIQHLKST
-102 ESLHNHSGD
+102 PTLHSHSGEGE
-111 TPCLACKSIKSVEA
+111 CFACKSVKNIEA
-125 NYSTIVEVRPLVDN
+125 NYSTIRDVRPLVDN
-139 QNIEFQEIF
+139 QNVEFQEIF

-160 KELEEIRE
+160 KELEEIRN
-168 YRLDEKITSIAT
+168 YQLDERITSIAT
-180 SYLILAKA
+180 TYLILAKA
-188 KEYTGSERDFITYA
+188 KEFTGSERDFITYA

-217 LTLIGKADAINYN
+217 LTLIGRADAINYN
-230 ALTDPKL
+230 SLIDVGLKARLDALF
-237 KDQLDKLF
+237 Q
-245 HDEDNAELFEDITLE
+245 DEDNAELFEDITLE

-282 MLSEKTNLI
+282 MLSEKVNLI
-291 DEAEQILLNAMDT
+291 DEAEQILLTAMDE
-304 ESEIFKQEQLQILI
+304 ESELFKKDQLNVLI
-318 ISIAIWFLAILGAI
+318 ASIAIWALAILGAI
-332 FGILLSSDIARNIKN
+332 FGILLSTDIARNIKN

-353 RVATDTHEGEDM
+353 RVATDTHEGDEL

-381 TAQAYQLLETIIDQ
+381 TAQAYQLLESIIDQ
-395 TRKDKDFAMEASEA
+395 TRRDKDFAMEASEA

-474 KLEIEEIVFNANEEF
+474 KLEIEDIVFNAQEEF

-511 DPELER
+511 DPEIEK
-517 PLKGDPT
+517 PIKGDPT

-549 DIRKLPCDEPGRAK
+549 DIRRMECDEPGRAR
-563 VHFSVK
+563 VRFSVK

-574 VTQEQKEKIFD
+574 VTQEQKERIFD
-585 AFSQADSSITR
+585 AFGQADSSITR

-602 LGLTISSSFIELMG
+602 LGLTISSSFIDLMG
-616 GQLDLESESG
+616 GKLDLESEPG
-626 QGTTFFFTLEFE
+626 QGTTFFFTLDFE
-638 EIETLNESTRNQHS
+638 EIETLNESMRNQYS
-652 NVNAVI
+652 NINAVI

-665 KVQDTNLREY
+665 KVQETNLREY

-682 YQTFKS
+682 YQSFKS
-688 MNELNKLEQKIS
+688 IDDLNKLEQKVS
-700 YDLLFVDYEYSPEE
+700 YDLMFLDYDYTNEE
-714 MLAEYAKHPEHM
+714 TLREMAGHPQHTI
-726 VLITKS
+726 LITKS

-738 DQMNLNIFKVL
+738 DSLGLNLFKVM
-749 YEPLNATKIRNILD
+749 YEPMNASKIRGILE
-763 SHDVEDFNQPKVK
+763 SHDVEEFNQSK
-776 TIQKRKYD
+776 TKKIIQKRKYD
-784 EKTSKFDAK
+784 EKTSRFDAK

-813 IGLTVQLANNGLEAF
+813 IGLSVQLANNGLEAF
-828 EKRKNNQFD
+828 EKRKNGQFD

-908 NHFVGH
+908 NHFIGH

-920 AISNEPVE
+920 AIPQQPAVEAPVE
-928 EITPDVQIPVEET
+928 EPNADAIIEDTN
-941 HQDLELDVHEELSL
+941 LELPEPTLSAGDDTFDTHL
-955 DESPV
+955 DESEFNV
-960 DSHKEVLDVSLED
+960 DLSLED
-973 ADFSL
+973 MSL
-978 DTSLDSMNL
+978 EPTVEDESSILETSEE
-987 DLEEE
+987 LEEPE
-992 VIAQEE
+992 
-998 PVSTTPEPVE
+998 TPSIE
-1008 PALEI
+1008 L
-1013 IEEDIYADDTA
+1013 EEDIYADD
-1024 DIPEA
+1024 A
-1029 APYVADILLAK
+1029 APMPSQSQFDADILLAK

-1049 KSILDDLGYS
+1049 KSLLDDLGYTS
-1059 SEVVNGVSE
+1059 MIVNGVDE
-1068 MQEALSSKN
+1068 MNEHLENKKF
-1077 YKLVLF
+1077 KLVLF
-1083 DKETES
+1083 DKETEGLS
-1089 LDIQNT
+1089 VENT
-1095 SELTKQNDTALVMMI
+1095 ASIIKNNDVDTALVLMV
-1110 DPALEA
+1110 DPAFEA
-1116 DETDANYVHEIIKNI
+1116 DESDSNYVHEIIKNVI
-1131 VNKDLLRLVFEKF
+1131 NKDLLRLVFEKF

>member
-1 MQIGLRT
+1 MQIGLKA
-8 RLKIISLL
+8 RLRLISLL
-16 PILILIGVAS
+16 PIFMLIGIAS
-26 YYVYESYVGYD
+26 YYVYDSYVGYD
-37 SAIKLQTKLNENKIL
+37 SAIKLQSKLTENKKL

-58 ISRERGMTVMYMGN
+58 LSRERGMTVMYMGN

-83 QRKIVDK
+83 QREIVDK
-90 KVKDYINHLKNT
+90 KVTAYLRHLKSASNLNT
-102 ESLHNHSGD
+102 HSPEGEHIYKKIQSL
-111 TPCLACKSIKSVEA
+111 EA
-125 NYSTIVEVRPLVDN
+125 NYSTVKEVRPLVDN
-139 QNIEFQEIF
+139 QNVEFQEIF

-160 KELEEIRE
+160 KELEEIRN
-168 YRLDEKITSIAT
+168 YQLDEKITSIAT

-230 ALTDPKL
+230 ALTSQEL
-237 KDQLDKLF
+237 KNNLNTLF
-245 HDEDNAELFEDITLE
+245 EDEDNAELFEDITLE

-282 MLSEKTNLI
+282 MLSEKVNLI
-291 DEAEQILLNAMDT
+291 DEAEQILLNAMDE
-304 ESEIFKQEQLQILI
+304 ESEIFKKEQLQILI
-318 ISIAIWFLAILGAI
+318 FSIAIWAFSIIGAI
-332 FGILLSSDIARNIKN
+332 FGILLSTDIARNIKN

-353 RVATDTHEGEDM
+353 RVATDTHDGDDM

-474 KLEIEEIVFNANEEF
+474 KLEIEEIVFNASDEF

-511 DPELER
+511 DPDLEN
-517 PLKGDPT
+517 PIKGDPT

-534 SNAVKFTNSGGQITV
+534 SNAVKFTNSGGAITV
-549 DIRKLPCDEPGRAK
+549 DIRKMACEEEGRTRIR
-563 VHFSVK
+563 FSVK

-602 LGLTISSSFIELMG
+602 LGLTISSRFIELMG
-616 GQLDLESESG
+616 GQLDLESEPG
-626 QGTTFFFTLEFE
+626 QGTTFFFELEFE
-638 EIETLNESTRNQHS
+638 EIETLNESMRNQYS
-652 NVNAVI
+652 NINAVI
-658 LESDSKK
+658 LESDSKR
-665 KVQDTNLREY
+665 KVQETNLREY

-682 YQTFKS
+682 YQSFK
-688 MNELNKLEQKIS
+688 NADELKKLEQKIS
-700 YDLLFVDYEYSPEE
+700 YDLMFVDYDYATEE
-714 MLAEYAKHPEHM
+714 ELINYVNHPEHM
-726 VLITKS
+726 ILITKS

-738 DQMNLNIFKVL
+738 DSLNLNVFKVM
-749 YEPLNATKIRNILD
+749 YEPMQASKVRGVLE
-763 SHDVEDFNQPKVK
+763 SHDVEEFNQSKTK

-784 EKTSKFDAK
+784 EKTSKFAAN

-813 IGLTVQLANNGLEAF
+813 IGITVQLANNGLEAF

-854 QEILEYEEDYN
+854 QEILEYEEDYK

-908 NHFVGH
+908 NHFIGH

-920 AISNEPVE
+920 AITNDPVPEVATPEPVIE
-928 EITPDVQIPVEET
+928 AAPEPVVEAAPSVEDQIMDTNLDAEFDV
-941 HQDLELDVHEELSL
+941 DLSL
-955 DESPV
+955 DEM
-960 DSHKEVLDVSLED
+960 SLEID
-973 ADFSL
+973 EAPV
-978 DTSLDSMNL
+978 M
-987 DLEEE
+987 EAP
-992 VIAQEE
+992 VE
-998 PVSTTPEPVE
+998 PEPLVTPEPMVA
-1008 PALEI
+1008 PA
-1013 IEEDIYADDTA
+1013 IEDDIYADDTA
-1024 DIPEA
+1024 EMPVASQYD
-1029 APYVADILLAK
+1029 ADILLAK
-1040 KSAFENRLF
+1040 KSPFENKLF
-1049 KSILDDLGYS
+1049 KSLLDDLGYT
-1059 SEVVNGVSE
+1059 SELVDGTA
-1068 MQEALSSKN
+1068 ALDQAISSKK

-1083 DKETES
+1083 DKETQGLS
-1089 LDIQNT
+1089 VADT
-1095 SELTKQNDTALVMMI
+1095 AAKVKDSGVDTALVMMI
-1110 DPALEA
+1110 DPAFES
-1116 DETDANYVHEIIKNI
+1116 EESDATYVHEIIKNVI
-1131 VNKDLLRLVFEKF
+1131 NKDLLRLVFEKF